1 MEPDLAR
8 GLIALQLD
16 NRRDLMRKLGIA
28 LALVV
33 AAALVTST
41 PAMAQ
46 AAKKK
51 QRQRISPHET
61 ITATIDGDE
70 LKLVYGRPYTVKPGT
85 SEARKIWG
93 GLVPYGKVWRTGADE
108 ATLLTTTQPIEI
120 GGYSLPAGTYS
131 LFTVPNEDGTAKL
144 IINKKTG
151 QWGIPYDEA
160 KEKDNEL
167 ARVNLRKRD
176 LDKPVDQFTMAIQ
189 PQSGGGELEMMWEK
203 TQYSVPFTVKK

>member
-1 MEPDLAR
+1 
-8 GLIALQLD
+8 
-16 NRRDLMRKLGIA
+16 MRKLGIA

-33 AAALVTST
+33 AAALVTPA

-61 ITATIDGDE
+61 ISATIDGDE

-108 ATLLTTTQPIEI
+108 ATLLTTEKPIEI

-144 IINKKTG
+144 VINKKTG
-151 QWGIPYDEA
+151 QWGIPYDER
-160 KEKDNEL
+160 KEKANEL
-167 ARVNLRKRD
+167 ERVNLRKTD
-176 LDKPVDQFTMAIQ
+176 LDKAVDQFTMAIEPQ
-189 PQSGGGELEMMWEK
+189 PGGGGVLKMMWEK
-203 TQYSVPFTVKK
+203 TQYSVPFTVKN